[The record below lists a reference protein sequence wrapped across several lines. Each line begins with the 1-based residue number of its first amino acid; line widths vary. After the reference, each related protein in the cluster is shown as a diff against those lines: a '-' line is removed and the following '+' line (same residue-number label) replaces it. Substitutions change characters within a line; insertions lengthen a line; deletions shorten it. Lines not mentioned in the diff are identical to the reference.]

1 MYECVNKATFF
12 LTQVVVLIFAIR
24 RQYGETANHS
34 TLALY
39 LIACQCLVSCNVDFI
54 VCKCLPCFDLS
65 NNYSMAF
72 CEAIMLN

>member
-1 MYECVNKATFF
+1 MYECVNKATFS

-24 RQYGETANHS
+24 RQYSETANQS

-54 VCKCLPCFDLS
+54 CLQIFAL
-65 NNYSMAF
+65 F
-72 CEAIMLN
+72 

>member
-34 TLALY
+34 TLAFY

-54 VCKCLPCFDLS
+54 CVQMFALF
-65 NNYSMAF
+65 
-72 CEAIMLN
+72 